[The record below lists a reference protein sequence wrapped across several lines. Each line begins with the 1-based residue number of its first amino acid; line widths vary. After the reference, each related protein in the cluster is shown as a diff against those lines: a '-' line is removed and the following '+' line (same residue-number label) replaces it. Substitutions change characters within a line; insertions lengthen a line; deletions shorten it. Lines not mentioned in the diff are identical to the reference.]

1 MVKKIRLDRSVRLV
15 RPETRPQAG
24 SVIPLKSP
32 ILKTDEESTGI
43 EQNQRTKPLKPVDW
57 FDYFFKKKKL
67 VKILSFLL
75 KKGGK
80 IAQLEQKLI
89 SVRTLILLVCLFT
102 IYS

>member
-1 MVKKIRLDRSVRLV
+1 MVKKIGLDRSVRLV

-57 FDYFFKKKKL
+57 FDYFLKKKKISQNI
-67 VKILSFLL
+67 VISF
-75 KKGGK
+75 KKGR
-80 IAQLEQKLI
+80 ENS
-89 SVRTLILLVCLFT
+89 SVRTKAHFC
-102 IYS
+102 